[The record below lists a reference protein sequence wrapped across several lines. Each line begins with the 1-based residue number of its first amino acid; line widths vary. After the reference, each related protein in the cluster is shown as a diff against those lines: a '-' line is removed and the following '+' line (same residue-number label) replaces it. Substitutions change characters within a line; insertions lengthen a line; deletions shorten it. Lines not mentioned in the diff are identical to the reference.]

1 MAAPAQSAPDPRART
16 ATGRLFQG
24 FAYPFRAVGFMF
36 RHPRLWTY
44 ALVPIAISLVM
55 LSVLFVVLVYQAGHL
70 TGLIWARP
78 ASWYGELAWYGLYFL
93 VFAGTFVIGAL
104 ALPALIASPFND
116 TLSERAEGLAL
127 DTDATQKLTV
137 GKLVRDV
144 GRVLAD
150 QSVRILL
157 LLLGHALILGVLLIP
172 AVGSAVY
179 PVLATAWSILW
190 CAADYLDYPMGRHAY
205 RFRAERQVLRENF
218 ALTCGFGAGVYLILL
233 IPVVNALFIPVAVVG
248 GTLLYAD
255 LQRAGALPAPPRG

>member
-1 MAAPAQSAPDPRART
+1 MAAPAQTAPDPRART
-16 ATGRLFQG
+16 ATGRLLQG

-44 ALVPIAISLVM
+44 ALVPIGISLVL
-55 LSVLFVVLVYQAGHL
+55 LSVLFVALVYQAGHL

-127 DTDATQKLTV
+127 DTDAAQKLTV

-150 QSVRILL
+150 QSLRILL
-157 LLLGHALILGVLLIP
+157 LLLGHAVILGGAP
-172 AVGSAVY
+172 HPRG
-179 PVLATAWSILW
+179 
-190 CAADYLDYPMGRHAY
+190 GRPPST
-205 RFRAERQVLRENF
+205 RCWRRP
-218 ALTCGFGAGVYLILL
+218 GASSG
-233 IPVVNALFIPVAVVG
+233 
-248 GTLLYAD
+248 
-255 LQRAGALPAPPRG
+255 APPTTSTTRWAATPTGFAPSARSSARTSR